1 MMVLRFRHTVRRMPA
16 FALQFAIEDVPEY
29 AARYPAEEDDDVL
42 AIGRAARE
50 RGYYTRAELI
60 RVCRWKTPR
69 SGPLV
74 RQNDAESVESST
86 RVALSDGSG
95 ERERVEALLSLR
107 GIGWPTASVL
117 LHVADPDRY
126 PILDTRAVHALGVRA
141 PSAYSFGFWEAYVTA
156 WRPLA
161 ERAGVGGR
169 TFDRALWQWSKE
181 QGGPPVVKAR
191 PIRAPGSEG
200 TPWRP

>member
-1 MMVLRFRHTVRRMPA
+1 MPA
-16 FALQFAIEDVPEY
+16 FALQFAIEDVPDY

-42 AIGRAARE
+42 AVGRAARD

-60 RVCRWKTPR
+60 RACRWKTLR

-74 RQNDAESVESST
+74 RQNRAPSVEAAT
-86 RVALSDGSG
+86 REALDRRSG

-107 GIGWPTASVL
+107 GVGWPTASVL
-117 LHVADPDRY
+117 LHVAEPERY
-126 PILDTRAVHALGVRA
+126 PILDVRALHALGVPA
-141 PSAYSFGFWEAYVTA
+141 PSAYSFRFWEAYVTA

-161 ERAGVGGR
+161 EQSGVDGR

-181 QGGPPVVKAR
+181 QDVGPE
-191 PIRAPGSEG
+191 SERKG
-200 TPWRP
+200 AA